1 MKKIIIFGLLL
12 FLLAGCS
19 TTKLVYDYGDKYLLW
34 QLDSYF
40 DLSNKQ
46 EEWLEER
53 EDQEFAEVSR
63 RVLLFFGERRCHALV
78 LLHEGFEVFGVVAV
92 RFLADAA
99 SMGAKPTAQ

>member
-1 MKKIIIFGLLL
+1 MKKIILFGLLI

-53 EDQEFAEVSR
+53 IKLHMEWHRSQE
-63 RVLLFFGERRCHALV
+63 LLSYKI
-78 LLHEGFEVFGVVAV
+78 
-92 RFLADAA
+92 FLIDK
-99 SMGAKPTAQ
+99 GQITKQGRPEEILGNI

>member
-1 MKKIIIFGLLL
+1 MKKIILFGLLI

-53 EDQEFAEVSR
+53 IKSHIEWHRSHELPSYKK
-63 RVLLFFGERRCHALV
+63 LLIDIQNLSLIHI
-78 LLHEGFEVFGVVAV
+78 
-92 RFLADAA
+92 
-99 SMGAKPTAQ
+99 